1 MKFSIIIPV
10 YNSSNYIIRC
20 LDSIK
25 KQIYNNFECIII
37 DDGST
42 DNSFSICNDY
52 IKSDS
57 RFKIIHQENKGVSVA
72 RNAGLNAVTG
82 DYIVFVDSDD
92 FIELNLLQELNET
105 IQESSNAI
113 VQYGFFGWNND
124 SKTRYLY
131 NNPSFDVKAG
141 NMGVVWR
148 HAFPA
153 DLIGN
158 LRFDEK
164 LSGGEDYLFVNEA
177 LSKINNIVL
186 IKKCLYN
193 HFFDNT
199 SSIMNNISIDLLK
212 QQVDSTNKVIN
223 LYKSNMDRETIS
235 ALKIRK
241 EWCKIELIQ
250 YTLNLFDEKPSKLRK
265 IWRKIIRKI
274 SLKLA

>member
-10 YNSSNYIIRC
+10 YNSSNYITRC
-20 LDSIK
+20 LESIQ
-25 KQIYNNFECIII
+25 KQTFANFECIII

-42 DNSFSICNDY
+42 DNSLSICNEY
-52 IKSDS
+52 NKSDP
-57 RFKIIHQENKGVSVA
+57 RFIIIHQENKGVSAA
-72 RNAGLNAVTG
+72 RNTGLNAATG

-92 FIELNLLQELNET
+92 FIELNLLQELKDN
-105 IQESSNAI
+105 IQESKKAI
-113 VQYGFFGWNND
+113 VQYGFFEWHNN
-124 SKTRYLY
+124 SKSKRLFE
-131 NNPSFDVKAG
+131 NPSFDIKAG

-153 DLIGN
+153 DLIGE
-158 LRFDEK
+158 LRFDENLK
-164 LSGGEDYLFVNEA
+164 GGEDYLFVNEA
-177 LSKINNIVL
+177 LAKINNIIL

-193 HFFDNT
+193 HFFDNA

-212 QQVDSTNKVIN
+212 NQIDSTNKVSDF
-223 LYKSNMDRETIS
+223 YKSNIDKETRA
-235 ALKIRK
+235 ALKVRK

-250 YTLNLFDEKPSKLRK
+250 FTLNLFDDNPSKLRI